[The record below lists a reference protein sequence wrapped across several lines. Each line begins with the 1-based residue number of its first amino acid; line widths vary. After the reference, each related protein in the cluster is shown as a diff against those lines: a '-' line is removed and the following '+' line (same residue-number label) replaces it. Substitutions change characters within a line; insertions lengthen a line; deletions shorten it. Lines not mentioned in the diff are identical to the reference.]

1 MSFVLKPLKVGNQKV
16 AAVTVMLIRGFCS
29 PVTPIVNLPGLG
41 DIQGSIKK
49 SGFTQQSVLTF
60 LGVKYAENPSGERRF
75 KVCNFDK
82 KRDENFILI

>member
-1 MSFVLKPLKVGNQKV
+1 MSYVLKPLKVGNHKV
-16 AAVTVMLIRGFCS
+16 AAVTVMLFRGFCS

-75 KVCNFDK
+75 KVCYFDK
-82 KRDENFILI
+82 KGDENFI

>member
-1 MSFVLKPLKVGNQKV
+1 MSFVLKPLKVGNHKV
-16 AAVTVMLIRGFCS
+16 AAVTVMLFRGFCS
-29 PVTPIVNLPGLG
+29 PTPIVNLPGLG

-75 KVCNFDK
+75 KVCYFDK
-82 KRDENFILI
+82 FKG